1 MTAGPSTGTIGDP
14 FPPETTMVRFTR
26 LLPLAGVLATT
37 PAAAH
42 IQLDDPPARTSSQ
55 KAGPCGA
62 ADAPRGETV
71 ATFAP
76 GETITVRW
84 RETINHP
91 AHYRIAFDADG
102 DDDFAD
108 PLDFMDFSGNPTVLL
123 DAIADHDGGE
133 YSAEVTLPDVT
144 CERCT
149 LQVVQVMYDKPPYG
163 DGNDL
168 YYQCADIALVGEV
181 PEPDPPDPVDAGLES
196 ANDAGRDPAAD
207 AATDLA
213 SDPGGTTE
221 DAEDDDGCT
230 TRPGRAPAPA
240 APLLLVVGALALRRR
255 RR

>member
-1 MTAGPSTGTIGDP
+1 
-14 FPPETTMVRFTR
+14 MVRLTR

-62 ADAPRGETV
+62 ADAPRGDTV

-76 GETITVRW
+76 GQTITVRW

-123 DAIADHDGGE
+123 DAIADRDGGE

-168 YYQCADIALVGEV
+168 YYQCADIAVVGDV
-181 PEPDPPDPVDAGLES
+181 PDAGPAIPDPPEPDPSDPDPSEPDPSEIHDAGAHTPVDAG
-196 ANDAGRDPAAD
+196 PD
-207 AATDLA
+207 AAVDTTDDA
-213 SDPGGTTE
+213 SDDTG
-221 DAEDDDGCT
+221 DDGGCT
-230 TRPGRAPAPA
+230 ALPGRTSAPA
-240 APLLLVVGALALRRR
+240 APLLLLLWPLARARRR
-255 RR
+255 RL

>member
-1 MTAGPSTGTIGDP
+1 
-14 FPPETTMVRFTR
+14 MVRLTR
-26 LLPLAGVLATT
+26 MLPFAGALLAA

-55 KAGPCGA
+55 KEGPCGA

-123 DAIADHDGGE
+123 DAIADRNGGE
-133 YSAEVTLPDVT
+133 YSAEVTLPEVT
-144 CERCT
+144 CDRCT

-181 PEPDPPDPVDAGLES
+181 PEVPATPDVPEPDPVDAGLEPPT
-196 ANDAGRDPAAD
+196 DAGRDPAAD
-207 AATDLA
+207 AASDLA